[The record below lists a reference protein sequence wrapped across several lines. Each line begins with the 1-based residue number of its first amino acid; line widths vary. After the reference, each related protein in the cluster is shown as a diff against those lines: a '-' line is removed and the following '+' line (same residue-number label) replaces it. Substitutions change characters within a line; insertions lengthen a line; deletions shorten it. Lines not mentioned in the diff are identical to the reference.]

1 MELLLRRYIMGKV
14 QSLINEQKTELKQL
28 LYNYTMTLAIGSLIS
43 VVYVLNDVIDL
54 GSPDFMRQ
62 FYTIMFAFVI
72 GCFFVETFYVD
83 KNQPKKVALLSTMYV
98 VSFAIAVVID
108 LLVENLDNL
117 TDKQAYYISMYIT
130 VIYVSLVCVAF
141 YKLVKKNAIEMEKY
155 FARVLFGLLKV
166 WGLFFLLY
174 GAVILILE
182 IFNSLI
188 ADIDYWDLL
197 SRIEILLIGFLF
209 FPYSIL
215 TISDT
220 REDNSRFTKGL
231 LMYALM
237 PCVLI
242 ATGII
247 YMYIIKIMAS
257 GEIPSNQ
264 VFRICAELFLLGG
277 PVWLMSGVFLQ
288 ERAEKKGVSVGIYGK
303 IVNNMAYI
311 YIPCIILEIICI
323 GIRIANYGLTETRYM
338 AVAAIIFQ
346 IIYVAWKPLMK
357 LIKKEEGYEGLILVF
372 LGMFLIGTIAPFVN
386 MQKLSFLSQKAR
398 FEKAMEEGNMT
409 VANNVY
415 DYFRFDIYGEEY
427 LKENYT
433 KEELSELKENIY
445 QEDPSA
451 QSKDFEYVSFYMQTS
466 KQDEGLKIKGYTNM
480 YPFSYI
486 SDYEETYT
494 MEDISEMVL
503 EYGKNDSFQCN
514 FDATAMV
521 EKYIEM
527 YQNGEKYSYEMD
539 YDYYQLSP
547 NVCVVIMDISFDYNP
562 YSDIIQDIDYS
573 GYILINEEGHNG
585 Q

>member
-1 MELLLRRYIMGKV
+1 MGKV
-14 QSLINEQKTELKQL
+14 QNLINEQKTELKQL
-28 LYNYTMTLAIGSLIS
+28 LYNYTMTLVIGSLIS
-43 VVYVLNDVIDL
+43 VVYVLNDMIDL
-54 GSPDFMRQ
+54 GSLDFMRQ

-72 GCFFVETFYVD
+72 GCFFVETFYVEKD
-83 KNQPKKVALLSTMYV
+83 QLKKIVLLSTMYV
-98 VSFAIAVVID
+98 VSFAIAVVVD
-108 LLVENLDNL
+108 LLIENLENV
-117 TDKQAYYISMYIT
+117 TYKQEYYISMYI
-130 VIYVSLVCVAF
+130 IILYVSLVCIAF
-141 YKLVKKNAIEMEKY
+141 YKLIKKNDIGVEKY

-188 ADIDYWDLL
+188 ADIDYWDFI
-197 SRIEILLIGFLF
+197 SRIEILLIGFLY

-247 YMYIIKIMAS
+247 YMYIIKIISS

-277 PVWLMSGVFLQ
+277 PVWLMSGVFLR
-288 ERAEKKGVSVGIYGK
+288 ERAEKKGVPVGIYGK

-323 GIRIANYGLTETRYM
+323 SIRIANYGLTESRYM
-338 AVAAIIFQ
+338 AIAVIIFQ

-372 LGMFLIGTIAPFVN
+372 LGMFLIATIAPFVN

-398 FEKAMEEGNMT
+398 FEKAMEEGNMA
-409 VANNVY
+409 VANSVY

-433 KEELSELKENIY
+433 KAELNELKENIY

-451 QSKDFEYVSFYMQTS
+451 QSKDFEYVSFYMQSS
-466 KQDEGLKIKGYTNM
+466 KQDEGLNIKGYTNM
-480 YPFSYI
+480 YPFSYN
-486 SDYEETYT
+486 SGYEETYT
-494 MEDISEMVL
+494 MEDIGEMVI
-503 EYGKNDSFQCN
+503 EYGRDDSFQCN

-521 EKYIEM
+521 EKYIDLD
-527 YQNGEKYSYEMD
+527 QNGENYSYKMD
-539 YDYYQLSP
+539 YDYYVLGP

-562 YSDIIQDIDYS
+562 YSGEIKGLDYS